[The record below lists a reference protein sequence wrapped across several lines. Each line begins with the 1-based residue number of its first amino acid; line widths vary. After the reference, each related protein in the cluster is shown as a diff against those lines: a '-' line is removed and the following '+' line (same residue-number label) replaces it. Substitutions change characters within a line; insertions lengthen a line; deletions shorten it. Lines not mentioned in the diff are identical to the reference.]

1 MNKKLWQKFLVEVF
15 LNIIEYKIELLNA
28 KKKFFAMTGRKL
40 LRVRNHYEGEGILL

>member
-15 LNIIEYKIELLNA
+15 LEFIDYKIGVLNA